1 MEHENQPDEEL
12 LDSLPE
18 SLVDALKQADKPVP
32 VITARA
38 DHAVRAM
45 AEEQFRGR
53 AAPRR
58 VAKPA
63 WVAIAASLLIAVLVV
78 QNQES
83 PAPAGAG
90 IYADVDGSGRIDI
103 ADVLQAARSRS
114 DLSRAE
120 IDAFAFKVVSLTP
133 VGDAS

>member
-1 MEHENQPDEEL
+1 MEQENRPDEEL

-32 VITARA
+32 MITARA
-38 DHAVRAM
+38 DHAIRAM

-53 AAPRR
+53 ATPRR
-58 VAKPA
+58 MPRPA
-63 WVAIAASLLIAVLVV
+63 WVAIAASLLVAVLVV

-83 PAPAGAG
+83 PAPESTG

-103 ADVLQAARSRS
+103 ADVLQAARNRD
-114 DLSRAE
+114 DLSQGRN
-120 IDAFAFKVVSLTP
+120 
-133 VGDAS
+133 